1 MAGASRE
8 AGVFVAAA
16 STRLSSRDDEDVCC
30 GDDGQVVAEARCR
43 WPRRRAAAL
52 CGGSRASRISGEG
65 GVERE
70 PEEGEG
76 CAGLLGVSWR
86 GEGAQ
91 GGLEGARGVDV
102 ATVCSQV
109 ATTCFG
115 ARGGEEDPPYPFG
128 LGWWAG
134 LASPGAPGRVSFSF
148 LLFLFFF
155 FLLFVLASKNKY
167 LAIL

>member
-43 WPRRRAAAL
+43 WPCRRAAAL

-115 ARGGEEDPPYPFG
+115 ARGGEEDPRTPSG
-128 LGWWAG
+128 WAG
-134 LASPGAPGRVSFSF
+134 GPAWLRLGRQVGFPSLS